1 MKYLEVEG
9 AGRPKADGQR
19 RRAQWRGEEDQ
30 SSYTSRCSFRSFE
43 WEIEFEVQSGRRS
56 PSPSVLLVVAS
67 VRCLRL

>member
-30 SSYTSRCSFRSFE
+30 SGYTSRCSFRSFE
-43 WEIEFEVQSGRRS
+43 WEIEFEVQSGGRS
-56 PSPSVLLVVAS
+56 PSSSVPLVV
-67 VRCLRL
+67 VIRWLLRL